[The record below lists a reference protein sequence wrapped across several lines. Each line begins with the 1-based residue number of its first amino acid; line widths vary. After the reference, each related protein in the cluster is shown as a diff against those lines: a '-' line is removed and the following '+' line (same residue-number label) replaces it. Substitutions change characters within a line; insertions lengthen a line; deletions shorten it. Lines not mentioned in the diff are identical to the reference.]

1 MKKTLYI
8 FIFCLCLGGVS
19 NAQVDAKY
27 NKTLKQMFAMT
38 GSEDTYKIA
47 IEQIYERFKQQY
59 PNVNEE
65 VWTEMKDEFANNS
78 LNSLVQMLAPIYNK
92 YMTQKD
98 LEGLIEFY
106 ETPLGKNFTKN
117 YPLILQESMQMGEQ
131 WGMNIQQNFQ
141 SKMKEKGY

>member
-1 MKKTLYI
+1 MKRLLYS
-8 FIFCLCLGGVS
+8 FIFCICFIGTS
-19 NAQVDAKY
+19 TAQVDAKY
-27 NKTLKQMFAMT
+27 NKTLNQMFAMT

-59 PNVNEE
+59 PNVSEE

-78 LNSLVQMLAPIYNK
+78 LNSLVQMLAPIYYK

-131 WGMNIQQNFQ
+131 WGMKIQQNFQ